1 MKKQFRTTI
10 KANIPNDLIG
20 MIGLT
25 TQAKNATDDV
35 KDVTSIYTA
44 AFLHAYDIL
53 KIGLSFKALIH
64 KEFYQES

>member
-10 KANIPNDLIG
+10 NANIPNDLIG

-35 KDVTSIYTA
+35 KDVTSI
-44 AFLHAYDIL
+44 
-53 KIGLSFKALIH
+53 
-64 KEFYQES
+64 

>member
-35 KDVTSIYTA
+35 KDVTSI
-44 AFLHAYDIL
+44 
-53 KIGLSFKALIH
+53 
-64 KEFYQES
+64 